1 MNRWYRRIHITEGEM
16 QQVIRHKEKLSIY
29 LAKTSVISDG
39 QLIKLENAKNPVSLR
54 IADGSATLY
63 VKLDVPSKVPEWSQ
77 LLTANQDIPDD
88 LFGKRNSVGAALV
101 VRLDDRIFLLC
112 FGTGYHLLRGDGIER
127 DFGLRVTLNS
137 VDPDKLR
144 SLDKASYDSNPLNSR
159 TQSTKDADVYELHI
173 DSEMDLL
180 YAVTGAS
187 TIPLFGETITG
198 RDALT
203 ITPDMVLDDLP
214 KILEQA
220 LKKYEAKLPLQFEW
234 VDNINKVKNEE
245 TIAILE
251 LELNTHFEDSSGPS
265 TIWIGEPEIVDWEGH
280 AGYSFEKNKKSGR
293 HPVLRFNHLKEY
305 LRAQN
310 LELTV
315 DVLKDVEVHIN
326 DADYHSIKSWSV
338 YRCIY
343 AEISVGAE
351 RYILRNGIWY
361 LVNQDF
367 VSKIDAYLD
376 DVKIYQHS
384 LPTYFHDCEAEYN
397 IAASL
402 SDSSIE
408 LMDKKN
414 VSIGGPYD
422 KVEFC
427 DLIKDRT
434 DLIHVKYYRSS
445 STLSHLFAQGCVASE
460 AFISDVDFRSRLN
473 KRLPQKMVLA
483 NPVTRPDP
491 QDYRIVFAIATDK
504 DLPRDLPF
512 FSKVTLK
519 NSLKTLRALAFQV
532 ELARIDIDP
541 DLYLKKKFKPH

>member
-1 MNRWYRRIHITEGEM
+1 MQEVLRR
-16 QQVIRHKEKLSIY
+16 KEKLSIY
-29 LAKTSVISDG
+29 LAKSSSSSDEK
-39 QLIKLENAKNPVSLR
+39 LIKLENAKNPVALQ
-54 IADGSATLY
+54 IKEGSATLY

-77 LLTANQDIPDD
+77 LLTANQDIPDG
-88 LFGKRNSVGAALV
+88 LFGKKSSVGAALI
-101 VRLDDRIFLLC
+101 VRVHGRVFLLS

-180 YAVTGAS
+180 YAVTGTS
-187 TIPLFGETITG
+187 TISLFGETITG

-203 ITPDMVLDDLP
+203 ITPEMVLDDLP
-214 KILEQA
+214 EILEQA
-220 LKKYEAKLPLQFEW
+220 LRKYEAKLPLQFDW
-234 VDNINKVKNEE
+234 VDNINKVKNDE

-251 LELNTHFEDSSGPS
+251 LELDDNLSNPSRPS

-280 AGYSFEKNKKSGR
+280 AGYSFEKNKRSGR
-293 HPVLRFNHLKEY
+293 HPVLKLSHLKDY
-305 LRAQN
+305 LSEHN

-315 DVLKDVEVHIN
+315 NALKNIDVHVN
-326 DADYHSIKSWSV
+326 DADYHSIKSWSA

-343 AEISVGAE
+343 AEISVGEE

-361 LVNQDF
+361 FINQDF
-367 VSKIDAYLD
+367 VAKIDAYLA
-376 DVKIYQHS
+376 DVKIYEHS
-384 LPTYFHDCEAEYN
+384 LPTYFHDCESDYN
-397 IAASL
+397 IDASA

-414 VSIGGPYD
+414 IPIGGPYD

-473 KRLPQKMVLA
+473 KRLPKKMMLS
-483 NPVTRPDP
+483 NPISRPDP

-504 DLPRDLPF
+504 NLPKDLPF

-532 ELARIDIDP
+532 EIAKIDINS
-541 DLYLKKKFKPH
+541 DLYLRKKFKPN